1 MTDRSGIESLR
12 AGRAFADLS
21 AWRKVVCRGSDAR
34 QWLNDL
40 LTAEILELRQGQAR
54 RALLLTPTGRIRADV
69 TVSVFR
75 KGMLLLQDPGQP
87 TAVDEL
93 LLRYVLSSDVE
104 LEDRTPSMALVAFPG
119 EVQVAPE
126 GAWTSSPSV
135 LGQGG
140 DVLGPIETLEAI
152 RGQAREHGLVEVSA
166 EALDA
171 WRIENGVARFP
182 VDLTPDSLPH
192 EAGLDR
198 DIDPVK
204 GCFLGQEAVAKVRNL
219 GHPPFLVVAGRA
231 GGRVSPGEAVVAEGD
246 QAGTVTSVAPN
257 AETETPVLVRI
268 RWAVRDAPL
277 VTASGVPITRLDAAS
292 G

>member
-1 MTDRSGIESLR
+1 MIEQMESLR
-12 AGRAFADLS
+12 AGRGFADLS

-40 LTAEILELRQGQAR
+40 LTAEIVELRQGQAR

-69 TVSVFR
+69 TVSVFQD
-75 KGMLLLQDPGQP
+75 GVLLLQDPAQP
-87 TAVDEL
+87 QAVHEL
-93 LLRYVLSSDVE
+93 LDPYVLSSDVE

-119 EVQVAPE
+119 RAPPAAE
-126 GAWTSSPSV
+126 ETWTSSPSV

-140 DVLGPIETLEAI
+140 DVLGPVEALDDI
-152 RGQAREHGLVEVSA
+152 RARARTHGLVEVSP
-166 EALDA
+166 EALEA

-192 EAGLDR
+192 EAGLER

-219 GHPPFLVVAGRA
+219 GHPPFLVVPGRA
-231 GGRVSPGEAVVAEGD
+231 GGPVAPGDAVVAGGD
-246 QAGTVTSVAPN
+246 RAGTVTSVASN
-257 AETETPVLVRI
+257 AGTETPVLVRI
-268 RWAVRDAPL
+268 RWAARDAL
-277 VTASGVPITRLDAAS
+277 LRTASGIPITRLGEAS